1 MTSKELTF
9 QPGKFTSTLT
19 NNQQNRSKR
28 KKAFGRRNNNTKV
41 QSILLSTNANNKRI
55 PMEIG
60 IKEQQNITPKD
71 QQLVGT
77 TSSRQQNNINNNN
90 TGISKGMSSI
100 TQPTA
105 LKGGYLNRYTLAA
118 AAAAK
123 NDHHDTV
130 INDGGELS
138 FNEGEYDTNNNT
150 KKKNNELASTR
161 KRLSYGMGGEGAVSN
176 TNKNNTALDKKK
188 DHRSTSGKDKS
199 KQAQKQGEEQS
210 KKRSRSGELRRMS
223 KSAGQSSTAAKKD
236 GREKNRRESIDNTT
250 TQQHHRSSRTS
261 SIQQK
266 TIITTKNPFTKK
278 SQRTSSSYHAPLPTK
293 KSIIVRTK
301 SSSHNVLHIPSGS
314 NNNRLNQRELLT
326 LAKSNNGTAIQ
337 YHATIHYGDSIT
349 DKNFSSSNT
358 NDYLIENGDLVIQQD
373 CANVKGTYWTSKFGF
388 RHWRLPGSRSSRGV
402 SMYTSTRPM
411 LADDKGS
418 GASGDKKKRPLLTLD
433 TSLSTQH
440 DRLVRRFVKEARA
453 GQTPFDF
460 FPENELDDDK
470 EGDDWQCKEEDE
482 GDFGSGGDGFSFN
495 DDGLAPSSDEKSME
509 EEEEEEDQRPA
520 KRKAFGDRSNT
531 IPRVHVPPPTQKTK
545 TVTKPRTKSARKKRK
560 SSDTQ
565 ATLPSTASSSS
576 SSKKRPRTSI
586 QFSVPS
592 FGQEEEGGGYQDQ
605 VHWGLIEGMGGG
617 EEEECDN
624 NSLPHRGRILEIPG
638 VVMSG
643 KWETNLL
650 YDNVEEDEKDEG
662 ELNSLRLSLRHNTAS
677 SCSLETYYTGKEESP
692 NGLTVSLLDTSSN
705 RVDDFVK
712 QGVLSEDEADFC
724 VDGGKVTNDSFLSCL
739 SLVTFG
745 GFMSSSAVSTCSH
758 ITAQLSFYN
767 IIRTSKSLSIFYY
780 DNTGNK

>member
-9 QPGKFTSTLT
+9 QPGKFTSTLAT
-19 NNQQNRSKR
+19 NQQQRKKKK
-28 KKAFGRRNNNTKV
+28 KKAFGRRNNTTKV
-41 QSILLSTNANNKRI
+41 QSILASTNNNKNTNKRI

-60 IKEQQNITPKD
+60 IKEKHNITPKD

-77 TSSRQQNNINNNN
+77 STRQQNNINNNN
-90 TGISKGMSSI
+90 TGISKGGMSSI

-105 LKGGYLNRYTLAA
+105 LKGGYLNIYSLAA

-138 FNEGEYDTNNNT
+138 FNEEEEYDTNNNT
-150 KKKNNELASTR
+150 KKKNNVLASTR
-161 KRLSYGMGGEGAVSN
+161 KRLSYGMGGEGVVSN
-176 TNKNNTALDKKK
+176 NNKNNKALDKKK

-199 KQAQKQGEEQS
+199 KQAQKQGEQS

-223 KSAGQSSTAAKKD
+223 KSAGQSTTATRKD
-236 GREKNRRESIDNTT
+236 GREKKRGET
-250 TQQHHRSSRTS
+250 

-278 SQRTSSSYHAPLPTK
+278 SQRTSSSYYAPLPTK

-314 NNNRLNQRELLT
+314 NNKLNQRELLK
-326 LAKSNNGTAIQ
+326 LAKSNNGTVIQ
-337 YHATIHYGDSIT
+337 YHATLHYGDSIT
-349 DKNFSSSNT
+349 DKNFSSSGSSNKLSST

-388 RHWRLPGSRSSRGV
+388 RHWKLPGVRSSRGV
-402 SMYTSTRPM
+402 SIYTSTRPI

-418 GASGDKKKRPLLTLD
+418 GASDDKEKKRPLLTLD

-482 GDFGSGGDGFSFN
+482 GDFGGGGDGFSFN
-495 DDGLAPSSDEKSME
+495 DDGLAPSSDKSVKEEE

-531 IPRVHVPPPTQKTK
+531 VPQVHVPPPTQKTK
-545 TVTKPRTKSARKKRK
+545 TITKPRTKTARKKRK

-617 EEEECDN
+617 EEESDN

-650 YDNVEEDEKDEG
+650 YDKVEEDEKDEG

-677 SCSLETYYTGKEESP
+677 SCSLETYYTGKEDSP

-712 QGVLSEDEADFC
+712 QGVLSEDEVDFC
-724 VDGGKVTNDSFLSCL
+724 VDGGKVTDDSFLSCL

-745 GFMSSSAVSTCSH
+745 GFLSSSAVSTQSH
-758 ITAQLSFYN
+758 ITS
-767 IIRTSKSLSIFYY
+767 
-780 DNTGNK
+780 